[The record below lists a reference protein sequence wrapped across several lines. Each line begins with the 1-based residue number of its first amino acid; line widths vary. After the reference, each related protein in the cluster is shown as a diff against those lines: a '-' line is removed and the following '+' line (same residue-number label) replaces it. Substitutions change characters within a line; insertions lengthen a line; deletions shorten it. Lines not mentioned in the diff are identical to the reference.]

1 MMIASLRRK
10 GMLPASSF
18 DDSPTLEEA
27 KIMGMEP
34 KIPLVNPRRADKR
47 NAETSPRM
55 SGSCLGAAHITI
67 RGMIKNREEADETSS
82 GFVQG

>member
-1 MMIASLRRK
+1 MR
-10 GMLPASSF
+10 LPASSLE
-18 DDSPTLEEA
+18 DSPTLDEA

-34 KIPLVNPRRADKR
+34 KTPLVNPRRADKR

-67 RGMIKNREEADETSS
+67 RGMTKNRDKEDNTSS
-82 GFVQG
+82 GSVQG